1 MNKFVTFLIVLLII
15 EAGVYSVMSTKKSFN
30 SSPSSQTQ
38 HITQSTS
45 SVPTAPTPA
54 PATSTVTIT
63 PPKTTTTPP
72 KTTTSTPKTTTSGGS
87 TSNGSSSSSTSSP
100 SQPGTYTATEVAKH
114 NSGAS
119 CFSFVD
125 GGVYDLTNWI
135 SRHPGGQ
142 SAIKYMC
149 GIDATDAFMSQ
160 HAGERRPTSILDQYK
175 IGTLR

>member
-38 HITQSTS
+38 HTTQPTS
-45 SVPTAPTPA
+45 STPTTSTPA
-54 PATSTVTIT
+54 PTTTTT

-72 KTTTSTPKTTTSGGS
+72 KTTTTTPKTTTSGGS
-87 TSNGSSSSSTSSP
+87 TSSGSSSSSTSTSTS
-100 SQPGTYTATEVAKH
+100 SQPGTYTAAEVAKH
-114 NSGAS
+114 NSSAS
-119 CFSFVD
+119 CYSIVD

>member
-38 HITQSTS
+38 HTTQPTS
-45 SVPTAPTPA
+45 STPTTSTPA
-54 PATSTVTIT
+54 PTTTTT

-72 KTTTSTPKTTTSGGS
+72 KTTTTTPKTTSGGS
-87 TSNGSSSSSTSSP
+87 TSSGSGSSSTPTSTSSQ
-100 SQPGTYTATEVAKH
+100 SGTYTAAEVAKH
-114 NSGAS
+114 NSSAS
-119 CFSFVD
+119 CYSIVD

-160 HAGERRPTSILDQYK
+160 HGGERRPTSILDQYK

>member
-30 SSPSSQTQ
+30 NTPSSQTQ
-38 HITQSTS
+38 QAPSTA
-45 SVPTAPTPA
+45 TTTPSA
-54 PATSTVTIT
+54 PATQT
-63 PPKTTTTPP
+63 PTTTTTAPKTTTTPTKTTTTPP
-72 KTTTSTPKTTTSGGS
+72 KTTTSS
-87 TSNGSSSSSTSSP
+87 GSSSSGSSSSNTSTGTSSQ
-100 SQPGTYTATEVAKH
+100 SGTYTAAEVAKH
-114 NSGAS
+114 NSSTS
-119 CFSFVD
+119 CYSIVD
-125 GGVYDLTNWI
+125 GGVYDLTSWI

-160 HAGERRPTSILDQYK
+160 HAGERRPTSILEQYK